1 MFKTKEQATE
11 WGLDQLKKYGIKQPY
26 EYSEK
31 ELRALNPDSPEQ
43 FIKNHVEKRKEKTNV
58 SV

>member
-1 MFKTKEQATE
+1 MFKTKEHATE
-11 WGLDQLKKYGIKQPY
+11 WALDQLKKVGIRNPNS
-26 EYSEK
+26 YSEK
-31 ELRALNPDSPEQ
+31 ELRALNPDIPKQ

>member
-1 MFKTKEQATE
+1 MFKTKQEATE
-11 WGLDQLKKYGIKQPY
+11 WSLDLMKKYGIRNPNS
-26 EYSEK
+26 YSEK
-31 ELRALNPDSPEQ
+31 ELRALNPDIPKQ

>member
-1 MFKTKEQATE
+1 MFKTKKEATALS
-11 WGLDQLKKYGIKQPY
+11 LDLMKKYGIRNPNR
-26 EYSEK
+26 YSEK
-31 ELRALNPDSPEQ
+31 ELRAWNPDIPKQ